1 MSKRIVL
8 YTLIPK
14 GFLCG
19 NLRKF
24 KIFFV
29 MHLSMPCPG
38 GEQGGGGG
46 HVCNGLLTSNGQGF
60 LMMLAEEDCGLD
72 LCNQD
77 DSKRLNSFSKCLIYS
92 VNKYSM
98 AWPSRNS

>member
-29 MHLSMPCPG
+29 MHLSMPYLG
-38 GEQGGGGG
+38 GERGGG
-46 HVCNGLLTSNGQGF
+46 HWLESVTFNIGCPVMWTGGQK
-60 LMMLAEEDCGLD
+60 
-72 LCNQD
+72 
-77 DSKRLNSFSKCLIYS
+77 DSHMATKIY
-92 VNKYSM
+92 
-98 AWPSRNS
+98 WTDR

>member
-46 HVCNGLLTSNGQGF
+46 GACLQWVTDIKWSGF
-60 LMMLAEEDCGLD
+60 F
-72 LCNQD
+72 D
-77 DSKRLNSFSKCLIYS
+77 DAS
-92 VNKYSM
+92 
-98 AWPSRNS
+98 

>member
-38 GEQGGGGG
+38 GERGGGG
-46 HVCNGLLTSNGQGF
+46 NIILQGLLTSKGQA
-60 LMMLAEEDCGLD
+60 LLIMLA
-72 LCNQD
+72 
-77 DSKRLNSFSKCLIYS
+77 R
-92 VNKYSM
+92 
-98 AWPSRNS
+98 

>member
-38 GEQGGGGG
+38 GEQGGGGIFARVIDIKG
-46 HVCNGLLTSNGQGF
+46 SG
-60 LMMLAEEDCGLD
+60 
-72 LCNQD
+72 
-77 DSKRLNSFSKCLIYS
+77 SFDNAS
-92 VNKYSM
+92 
-98 AWPSRNS
+98 